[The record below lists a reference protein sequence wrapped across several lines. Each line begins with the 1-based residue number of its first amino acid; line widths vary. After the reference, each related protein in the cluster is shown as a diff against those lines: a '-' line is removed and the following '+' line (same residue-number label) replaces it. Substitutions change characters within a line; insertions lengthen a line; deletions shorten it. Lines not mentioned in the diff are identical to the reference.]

1 MSAIKTYSI
10 EDYNFPKEV
19 ARIFS
24 VVENELNHLHVLR
37 EDLMP
42 SSKLNFENETRT
54 DFHQVFYD
62 ALRSDEGTA
71 IKKVYADFVRDIVAP
86 IFEEDFVYQKFPS
99 FRVHL
104 PDNQAIHRWH
114 YDSDDD
120 HRHPDWE
127 INFQIA
133 LTDIFGNNAMW
144 LESVPGIKDYH
155 PVEMRAGE
163 FCIFNG
169 NKCFHGNKPNDTG
182 KTRVSFDFR
191 VMPYSRYDES
201 KCRESLTTNRKFAIG
216 DYYDLY
222 RRNDV

>member
-1 MSAIKTYSI
+1 MSIIKKYNI
-10 EDYNFPKEV
+10 EDYNFSKEV
-19 ARIFS
+19 ATIFS
-24 VVENELNHLHVLR
+24 VGESELNNLHVLR

-42 SSKLNFENETRT
+42 ANKLNFENETRT

-62 ALRSDEGTA
+62 ALRSDEGA
-71 IKKVYADFVRDIVAP
+71 RIKKVYLDFIKDIVAP
-86 IFEEDFVYQKFPS
+86 IFDEDFVYQKFPS

-104 PDNQAIHRWH
+104 PDDQAIHRWH

-133 LTDIFGNNAMW
+133 ITRMFGNNAMW

-155 PVEMRAGE
+155 PVEMEGGE

-182 KTRVSFDFR
+182 QTRVSFDFR
-191 VMPYSRYDES
+191 VMAHSRYDES
-201 KCRESLTTNRKFAIG
+201 KSLESVTINRKFTIG

-222 RRNDV
+222 RV